1 MSEYDRS
8 HPRWE
13 IPPATERPDPAD
25 HSSASPARG
34 VLGTPGIRPV
44 RAFVAATV
52 GVGVL
57 LGGGLAGAAVAAA
70 DGPDRGPA
78 VTVTDTGDG
87 RFDRG
92 PDGVRPGRVD

>member
-13 IPPATERPDPAD
+13 MPPGTESPDPAD
-25 HSSASPARG
+25 HSSASPAGGLPGAEAATEGRARRSHRD
-34 VLGTPGIRPV
+34 VRRPGIRPV
-44 RAFVAATV
+44 RAFVAAAV
-52 GVGVL
+52 GVGLV

-78 VTVTDTGDG
+78 VSPTD
-87 RFDRG
+87 F
-92 PDGVRPGRVD
+92 